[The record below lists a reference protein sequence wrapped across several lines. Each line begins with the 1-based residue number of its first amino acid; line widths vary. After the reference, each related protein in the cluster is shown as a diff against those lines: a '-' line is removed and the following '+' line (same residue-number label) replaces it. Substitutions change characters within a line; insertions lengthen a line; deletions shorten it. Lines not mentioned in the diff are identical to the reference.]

1 MNIKKATKPR
11 NYAFF
16 QSREE
21 VETLVV
27 SLERKSAKKSVSLKL
42 LALLGFLTG
51 CGLLGFVFQRLS
63 LGKWDKLV
71 ILQFYT
77 LI

>member
-27 SLERKSAKKSVSLKL
+27 SLERKSAKKKRKFETSCVI
-42 LALLGFLTG
+42 GFLDRLWLI
-51 CGLLGFVFQRLS
+51 GLCFS
-63 LGKWDKLV
+63 AIKSGKV
-71 ILQFYT
+71 G
-77 LI
+77 